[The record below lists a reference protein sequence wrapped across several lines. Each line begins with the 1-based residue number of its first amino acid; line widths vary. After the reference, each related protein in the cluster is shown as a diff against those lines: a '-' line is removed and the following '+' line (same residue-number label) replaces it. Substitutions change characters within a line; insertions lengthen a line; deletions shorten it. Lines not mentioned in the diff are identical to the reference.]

1 VPTVAELAAAFKAA
15 IDKQDAAALT
25 RLAKTYKVLYE
36 RMQGKLDS
44 YLLALSKLQNPT
56 KGQVMR
62 LTQYQSLIDALETEL
77 TKYSAYVEVE
87 IRNSVDGA
95 VEMAIKQTKAYL
107 AAAGYSM
114 PASLPKNAIIA
125 MLGFLKE
132 DAPLWTRLSKLGHVN
147 AQKVAG
153 ALLEGIAFG
162 YNPAKT
168 ARMFETVMGGGLTD
182 AMRMTRTAQLYASRE
197 ANRAMYVAN
206 EDVVTGWI
214 WYSSLDTDTCM
225 ACAAEHGTF
234 HTNDESMDSHYNCFP
249 AGVLV
254 TGPTPIAGTKRDY
267 SGELVSIRT
276 ASGIELSFTPNH
288 PILTRRGWVA
298 GGLLHE
304 GDYVIRST
312 GRKNADSAIDIDYN
326 DVPALIEKIVES
338 FDMVL
343 VKVPTAAKDFH
354 GDGIGSKIHTVF
366 TNGLLGSEVSTAFSE
381 PLIEQN
387 FSMGASIDN
396 SLTSKG
402 GLDQRLIGTSA
413 TPNSFMRGSGIGASL
428 FGSFLARLQDISF
441 RVTTNVD
448 TLFEQA
454 IANDI
459 SGNAEKFS
467 DSIFGLPIEIE
478 LDEIVDINRSV
489 FDGQVYNLQT
499 THEWYV
505 ANSIITH
512 NCRCTS
518 IPVVK
523 GYDDKI
529 QTGED
534 WFKGLSEK
542 EQRDMMGGDTYA
554 AWKEGKFDLSDMAGR
569 RHDDVYGEMLA
580 RVPLSE
586 LINSD

>member
-1 VPTVAELAAAFKAA
+1 MPNPTVAELAAAFKAA
-15 IDKQDAAALT
+15 IDKADAAALT
-25 RLAKTYKVLYE
+25 RLAKTYMVLYE

-114 PASLPKNAIIA
+114 PATLPKNAIIA

-132 DAPLWTRLSKLGHVN
+132 DAPLWARLNKLAPMN
-147 AQKVAG
+147 AQKVAD

-182 AMRMTRTAQLYASRE
+182 AMRMSRTAQLYASRE

-206 EDVVTGWI
+206 DDVVSGWV

-234 HTNDESMDSHYNCFP
+234 HTNDESMDSHY
-249 AGVLV
+249 
-254 TGPTPIAGTKRDY
+254 
-267 SGELVSIRT
+267 S
-276 ASGIELSFTPNH
+276 
-288 PILTRRGWVA
+288 
-298 GGLLHE
+298 
-304 GDYVIRST
+304 
-312 GRKNADSAIDIDYN
+312 
-326 DVPALIEKIVES
+326 
-338 FDMVL
+338 
-343 VKVPTAAKDFH
+343 
-354 GDGIGSKIHTVF
+354 
-366 TNGLLGSEVSTAFSE
+366 
-381 PLIEQN
+381 
-387 FSMGASIDN
+387 
-396 SLTSKG
+396 
-402 GLDQRLIGTSA
+402 
-413 TPNSFMRGSGIGASL
+413 
-428 FGSFLARLQDISF
+428 
-441 RVTTNVD
+441 
-448 TLFEQA
+448 
-454 IANDI
+454 
-459 SGNAEKFS
+459 
-467 DSIFGLPIEIE
+467 
-478 LDEIVDINRSV
+478 
-489 FDGQVYNLQT
+489 
-499 THEWYV
+499 
-505 ANSIITH
+505 
-512 NCRCTS
+512 CRCTS

-542 EQRDMMGGDTYA
+542 QQRDMMGGDTYA

-586 LINSD
+586 LLSN

>member
-1 VPTVAELAAAFKAA
+1 MPTPTVAELAEAFKAA
-15 IDKQDAAALT
+15 IDKADAAALT
-25 RLAKTYKVLYE
+25 RLAKTYKLLYG

-44 YLLALSKLQNPT
+44 YLLALSRLQNPT

-62 LTQYQSLIDALETEL
+62 LTQYQSLIDALEKEL

-132 DAPLWTRLSKLGHVN
+132 DAPLWARLNKLAPMN
-147 AQKVAG
+147 AQKVAD

-206 EDVVTGWI
+206 DDVVSGWI

-234 HTNDESMDSHYNCFP
+234 HENSESMASHY
-249 AGVLV
+249 
-254 TGPTPIAGTKRDY
+254 
-267 SGELVSIRT
+267 
-276 ASGIELSFTPNH
+276 
-288 PILTRRGWVA
+288 
-298 GGLLHE
+298 
-304 GDYVIRST
+304 
-312 GRKNADSAIDIDYN
+312 
-326 DVPALIEKIVES
+326 
-338 FDMVL
+338 
-343 VKVPTAAKDFH
+343 
-354 GDGIGSKIHTVF
+354 
-366 TNGLLGSEVSTAFSE
+366 
-381 PLIEQN
+381 
-387 FSMGASIDN
+387 
-396 SLTSKG
+396 
-402 GLDQRLIGTSA
+402 
-413 TPNSFMRGSGIGASL
+413 
-428 FGSFLARLQDISF
+428 
-441 RVTTNVD
+441 
-448 TLFEQA
+448 
-454 IANDI
+454 
-459 SGNAEKFS
+459 
-467 DSIFGLPIEIE
+467 
-478 LDEIVDINRSV
+478 
-489 FDGQVYNLQT
+489 
-499 THEWYV
+499 
-505 ANSIITH
+505 

-518 IPVVK
+518 IPAVK

-529 QTGED
+529 QTGAD
-534 WFKGLSEK
+534 WFAGLTEK
-542 EQRDMMGGDTYA
+542 QQRDMMGGDTYA

-586 LINSD
+586 LLSN